1 MTFERALDATLE
13 YHRRGFI
20 VTPLHGKRP
29 VLRRW
34 HKRQLTEGELPRHF
48 TGGRNVGMV
57 LGGRAGI
64 VDADLDNPVAVAA
77 ADLLLPPTLESG
89 RKWGPR
95 THRWY
100 TCRPTPAPRKYALP
114 KPMAKQLKVEPSEDV
129 LVELRGLGQ
138 QTMIPPSVHP
148 VDGDRCLWY
157 PGEILMI
164 DGEELAGLVL
174 DVAAATLLALSRP
187 LGSRTWF
194 AVRAAGYLGPRVGP
208 ERTERIVT
216 AASAGFEDEEHD
228 ERMLAVRS
236 SLREPVGA
244 NPATDAHLVTE
255 LERLAPGVP
264 ALIARWCAR
273 NRREQGGAG

>member
-1 MTFERALDATLE
+1 MKFERALDATLE

-34 HKRQLTEGELPRHF
+34 HKRQLSEEELPLYF
-48 TGGRNVGMV
+48 VDGRNVGLV
-57 LGGRAGI
+57 LGGPVGV
-64 VDADLDNPVAVAA
+64 VDVDLDNLGAVAA
-77 ADLLLPPTLESG
+77 ADIILPPTLESG

-100 TCRPTPAPRKYALP
+100 ICRPTPAPRKYALP
-114 KPMAKQLKVEPSEDV
+114 KLIAEQFKVETSEDV
-129 LVELRGLGQ
+129 LVELRGFGQ
-138 QTMIPPSVHP
+138 QTMIPPSIHP

-164 DGEELAGLVL
+164 DGEELANLVL
-174 DVAAATLLALSRP
+174 DVATATLLVLSRP

-208 ERTERIVT
+208 ERAEKIV
-216 AASAGFEDEEHD
+216 AATSAGFEDEEHD
-228 ERMLAVRS
+228 ERMLAVRY
-236 SLREPVGA
+236 SLREPVVA
-244 NPATDAHLVTE
+244 DPATDAAIAAE

-273 NRREQGGAG
+273 NRREQGGAR